1 MCVVQFAT
9 MGTLERFPHP
19 QFHLKS
25 QTNHRLFGC
34 PMRHVTT
41 RLLQFNRKGLNMSV
55 LKTLNFIVAPKRT
68 NDPVQQ
74 RRLKLIMQLEQQR
87 SFADNPMFVSTT
99 QRWRKGEDGSKRLV
113 ERQKRVKAWWRA
125 DAAGQCVLTVRYGAK
140 LIEFEKGKAAIAVGD
155 KTNLVSVIDAVIAA
169 VNGGEL
175 DAAIAGTQKLGQ
187 KPRIKAG

>member
-55 LKTLNFIVAPKRT
+55 LKTLNFIAAPKRT

-87 SFADNPMFVSTT
+87 SV
-99 QRWRKGEDGSKRLV
+99 
-113 ERQKRVKAWWRA
+113 
-125 DAAGQCVLTVRYGAK
+125 AA
-140 LIEFEKGKAAIAVGD
+140 
-155 KTNLVSVIDAVIAA
+155 
-169 VNGGEL
+169 
-175 DAAIAGTQKLGQ
+175 
-187 KPRIKAG
+187 

>member
-1 MCVVQFAT
+1 
-9 MGTLERFPHP
+9 
-19 QFHLKS
+19 
-25 QTNHRLFGC
+25 
-34 PMRHVTT
+34 
-41 RLLQFNRKGLNMSV
+41 MSV

-74 RRLKLIMQLEQQR
+74 RRLKLITQLEQQR
-87 SFADNPMFVSTT
+87 SFADNPMFVFTT

-113 ERQKRVKAWWRA
+113 ERQKRVKAWWRM